1 MWLTDKPRKGLWRGV
16 SGAASISLAV
26 LGGWAAVT
34 HGVVRVVLVGG
45 AVLVTTV
52 QQLSQWA
59 RDKADDR
66 ATGTVER
73 IAEEIRSTTNAALS
87 GAFMP
92 LLRLLAKIEEAE
104 NETERAKLREAAIA
118 SVVHAA
124 PAVLGPDNTRACF
137 FVLENDPLD
146 GLLRLR
152 FHTAAGRVDEP
163 HTRFEPSTAAGQAAF
178 QMLIEDEYTFCED
191 TASSPPPGWNDH
203 PHQYRTFLSVPV
215 RGDQEIVG
223 MLTVDAPSPGDLS
236 IDRDLPILLVLA
248 RILAVSQIAQSE

>member
-16 SGAASISLAV
+16 NGAASISLAV

-34 HGVVRVVLVGG
+34 HGAVRALLVGG
-45 AVLVTTV
+45 AVTVTGI
-52 QQLSQWA
+52 QQISQWA
-59 RDKADDR
+59 RDKADEQ
-66 ATGTVER
+66 ATGTAEM

-137 FVLENDPLD
+137 FVLENDSSD
-146 GLLRLR
+146 GSPRLR

-163 HTRFEPSTAAGQAAF
+163 HTRFEPSTAAGRAAF
-178 QMLIEDEYTFCED
+178 GMLVKDEYTFCED
-191 TASSPPPGWNDH
+191 TMASPPTGWEDH
-203 PHQYRTFLSVPV
+203 THQYRTFLSVPV
-215 RGDQEIVG
+215 RGDLEIVG
-223 MLTVDAPSPGDLS
+223 MLTVDAPSPGDLNL
-236 IDRDLPILLVLA
+236 DRDLPILLVLA

>member
-16 SGAASISLAV
+16 TGVASIFLAI

-34 HGVVRVVLVGG
+34 HGTARVVLVGT
-45 AVLVTTV
+45 AVVVTAV

-59 RDKADDR
+59 RDKADER
-66 ATGTVER
+66 ATETVER
-73 IAEEIRSTTNAALS
+73 IAEDIRSTTNAALS

-92 LLRLLAKIEEAE
+92 LLRLLARIEEAE

-124 PAVLGPDNTRACF
+124 PAILGPDHTRACF
-137 FVLENDPLD
+137 FILEADSSE
-146 GLLRLR
+146 GEVRLR

-163 HTRFEPSTAAGQAAF
+163 HTRFDPSTAAGRAALR
-178 QMLIEDEYTFCED
+178 MLTEDEHTFCED
-191 TASSPPPGWNDH
+191 TESSPPPGWNEH
-203 PHQYRTFLSVPV
+203 LHQYRTFLSVPV
-215 RGDQEIVG
+215 RGDQELIG

-248 RILAVSQIAQSE
+248 RILAVSQIAQSD